1 MKHGNFGN
9 GPALVGAGDLELDH
23 RDGVRGATHDTQT
36 AANALL
42 LVDNHIGAA
51 RPTLGELVQRIS
63 LDHAREP
70 FHADTIVG
78 ADIDAAGAENADGG
92 IDHDIQ
98 LTLQAAT
105 SLFHGLLG
113 GVTDLRLARVAIPL
127 FQWQA
132 RDHLVRGGLVV
143 IDHAAAKGR
152 PLNLLSGFGRVG
164 LATPG

>member
-1 MKHGNFGN
+1 MERKNPPLSKDAEGTRNATQRRLNIRVLREEEEARYGGHRRASRGMKHGNFGN

-98 LTLQAAT
+98 LTLQAA
-105 SLFHGLLG
+105 
-113 GVTDLRLARVAIPL
+113 
-127 FQWQA
+127 
-132 RDHLVRGGLVV
+132 
-143 IDHAAAKGR
+143 
-152 PLNLLSGFGRVG
+152 
-164 LATPG
+164 